1 MKLDATNVN
10 LIEFSVKL
18 VDVFINMP
26 GLNLLLKFQ
35 GIIGHRICQEY
46 ASAAHQ

>member
-1 MKLDATNVN
+1 MKPGATNVN

-26 GLNLLLKFQ
+26 GLNPPLKFQ
-35 GIIGHRICQEY
+35 GIVGHRICQKY
-46 ASAAHQ
+46 ASATRQ